1 MYEDHIR
8 AAAAAMADTMQAASI
23 PMYGAR
29 LRLPDRKAIIMLLKE
44 MRQLLFPAYFGDPAL
59 MTLAAADYAA
69 LLLERIETGL
79 TRQIA
84 LALPEERS
92 ADAPAIARQVVDQLP
107 RIQRLLLTDVDAIF
121 DGDPAA
127 QNREEIVLAYPGLF
141 AIFAYRVSHE
151 LYLRHV
157 PTIPRMMTEYAHS
170 RTGIDIHPG
179 AQIGS
184 YFFIDHG
191 TGIVVGET
199 TVIGDHVKLYQG
211 VTLGA
216 LSPRGGRSHTSGKRH
231 PTVGDGATIYS
242 GASIFGGETVIG
254 ENAVVG
260 GNAFLTGSA
269 GDHHPQFISARK
281 PPLGGFLALIFSNG
295 HGTKA
300 YFSLRAAY

>member
-1 MYEDHIR
+1 MYEDHICT
-8 AAAAAMADTMQAASI
+8 AAKTMAATMKNTSI
-23 PMYGAR
+23 PMYGSR
-29 LRLPDRKAIIMLLKE
+29 LRLPDRKAIIALLKE

-79 TRQIA
+79 AKQIA
-84 LALPEERS
+84 LVLPVEEESR
-92 ADAPAIARQVVDQLP
+92 APEIARDVVDQLP
-107 RIQRLLLTDVDAIF
+107 RIQQLLLTDIEAIF

-199 TVIGDHVKLYQG
+199 TVIGDRVKLYQG

-216 LSPRGGRSHTSGKRH
+216 LSTRGGQSLRGKRRH
-231 PTVGDGATIYS
+231 PTIEDNVTIYA
-242 GASIFGGETVIG
+242 GASILGGETVIG
-254 ENAVVG
+254 RGAVIGSNVFITHSIAPDTRVSVRNQELVFKG
-260 GNAFLTGSA
+260 GTVASVRESA
-269 GDHHPQFISARK
+269 PDCDSEWFCN
-281 PPLGGFLALIFSNG
+281 L
-295 HGTKA
+295 
-300 YFSLRAAY
+300 